1 MLRITVPCAAIV
13 AICLVTA
20 GGCSSSKAGS
30 SSGPRDGAAPGQDA
44 AGNEDATGGGDS
56 PDDQPYTQFQVQNLD
71 VVNMYRATLNVPPLV
86 LDHELCAF
94 ALAGS
99 QELSMDHMPHQHII
113 DAIND
118 NTIMQD
124 GFGSELAENQG
135 NPDGWMR
142 LALDPTTNETDQVNA
157 TLLYMFDEGPP
168 DDGGDA
174 GGDHEHY
181 VNMMNPVYTRL
192 GVGLLEVG
200 GLLYLTNDFSN

>member
-1 MLRITVPCAAIV
+1 MLRITVPFAAIV
-13 AICLVTA
+13 ALCLVTTGA
-20 GGCSSSKAGS
+20 CSSSKAGS
-30 SSGPRDGAAPGQDA
+30 TSGPHDGAATEQDA
-44 AGNEDATGGGDS
+44 PSNGDGAGGGDS
-56 PDDQPYTQFQVQNLD
+56 ADDQPYTQFQVQNLD

-118 NTIMQD
+118 NTLMQD
-124 GFGSELAENQG
+124 GFGSEVAENQG
-135 NPDGWMR
+135 NADGWMR

-157 TLLYMFDEGPP
+157 TLQYMFNEGPP

-174 GGDHEHY
+174 GGEHDHY

>member
-1 MLRITVPCAAIV
+1 MLRITLPCAAIV
-13 AICLVTA
+13 AFGLVTA
-20 GGCSSSKAGS
+20 GGCSSSKTASTAG
-30 SSGPRDGAAPGQDA
+30 PHDGAATEQDA
-44 AGNEDATGGGDS
+44 PGGGDATAGDS
-56 PDDQPYTQFQVQNLD
+56 ADDQPYTQFQVQNLD

-118 NTIMQD
+118 NTLMQY
-124 GFGSELAENQG
+124 GFGSAVAENQG
-135 NPDGWMR
+135 DPDGWMR

-157 TLLYMFDEGPP
+157 TLQSMFDEGPP
-168 DDGGDA
+168 DAGGDA

-200 GLLYLTNDFSN
+200 GLQYLTNDFSN